1 LIRQAQRRQ
10 EKKLD
15 LGQIRPPLHIA
26 SEATIDAAQGL
37 AVTA

>member
-10 EKKLD
+10 DKKLD
-15 LGQIRPPLHIA
+15 LGPISPARHIA
-26 SEATIDAAQGL
+26 TEVTIDAAQGL